1 MRNRN
6 RISNH
11 LQQSDLPDSMI
22 SRMKGNCSRDRHSR
36 GGTRYQMFA
45 IGTITKESSISRDV
59 LSVQLFRNYL
69 EHRVRNVGRT
79 N

>member
-22 SRMKGNCSRDRHSR
+22 FRMKGNCSLDRRTTKLSRNEISNVRDRNDYKRILDFQSCFICAAVSQLS
-36 GGTRYQMFA
+36 GTSCM
-45 IGTITKESSISRDV
+45 
-59 LSVQLFRNYL
+59 
-69 EHRVRNVGRT
+69 
-79 N
+79 

>member
-22 SRMKGNCSRDRHSR
+22 STMKGNCSRDRHSH